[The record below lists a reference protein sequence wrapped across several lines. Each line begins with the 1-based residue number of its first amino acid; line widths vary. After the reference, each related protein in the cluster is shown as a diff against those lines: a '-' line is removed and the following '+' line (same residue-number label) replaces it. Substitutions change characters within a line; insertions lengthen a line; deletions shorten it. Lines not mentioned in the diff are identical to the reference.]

1 MTAPERWDILQ
12 IKGVISVDQETRTD
26 EECLEILE
34 RDWPDY
40 MNVVE
45 QRLADKQPLEPLL
58 SVLESFG

>member
-1 MTAPERWDILQ
+1 M
-12 IKGVISVDQETRTD
+12 DQETRTD